1 MLIDVHLYS
10 FMTSFYISGYYDQ
23 LLYSW
28 LVVLLSASQP
38 RIKVFFN
45 FQRSSVPAIGNRLHS
60 ALILSRN
67 SACNLKGIRA
77 HIEQD
82 LEFKIYSRARLQH
95 SVQEHPPSPAV
106 QKKNWRHSDDAIQK
120 LLQGLYIQQFEARN

>member
-1 MLIDVHLYS
+1 VLIDVHLYS

-95 SVQEHPPSPAV
+95 SVQDRAD
-106 QKKNWRHSDDAIQK
+106 N
-120 LLQGLYIQQFEARN
+120 GL